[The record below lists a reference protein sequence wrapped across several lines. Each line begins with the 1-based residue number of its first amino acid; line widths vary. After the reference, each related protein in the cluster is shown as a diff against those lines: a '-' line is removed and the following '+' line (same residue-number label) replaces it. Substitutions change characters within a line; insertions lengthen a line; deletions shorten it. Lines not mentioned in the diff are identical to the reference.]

1 MLWNVNAFKEFTFD
15 GSKLNFDFSM
25 SFSVSILLSVL
36 IVLFDGNIFVPISFA
51 GSFFTLSGLQHY
63 IFYYIIY

>member
-1 MLWNVNAFKEFTFD
+1 
-15 GSKLNFDFSM
+15 M

>member
-25 SFSVSILLSVL
+25 SFSVSILLSVFNNL
-36 IVLFDGNIFVPISFA
+36 SDG
-51 GSFFTLSGLQHY
+51 
-63 IFYYIIY
+63 